1 MKLELYMTS
10 RKKTYSIGID
20 IEKTNTFK
28 LSAVKNNFIQ
38 FAFTKKEIGLCQKM
52 KESHI
57 AFAGKFCA
65 KEAVVKAFG
74 GNLDIRSVEVL
85 NSPAGQPEVYIDG
98 KKRDDIKCSIS
109 HTEDMAIAMVIV
121 C

>member
-1 MKLELYMTS
+1 MIR
-10 RKKTYSIGID
+10 RKRTYSIGVD
-20 IEKTNTFK
+20 IEKTSIFK
-28 LSAVKNNFIQ
+28 PAGGKDNLLHFL
-38 FAFTKKEIGLCQKM
+38 FTKKEIGLCQKM
-52 KESHI
+52 KEPHI

-85 NSPAGQPEVYIDG
+85 NSPTGQPVLYIAG
-98 KKRDDIKCSIS
+98 KKRKDVKCSIS